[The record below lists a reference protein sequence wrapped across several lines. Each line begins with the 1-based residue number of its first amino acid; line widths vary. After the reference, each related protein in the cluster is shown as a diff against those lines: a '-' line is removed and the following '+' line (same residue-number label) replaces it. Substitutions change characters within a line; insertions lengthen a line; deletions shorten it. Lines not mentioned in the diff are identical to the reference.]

1 MFAAYNPTS
10 LPSRKMTDAVE
21 PFITA
26 RRAYL
31 ALIRAEK
38 RLYAVAQAR
47 LPKSDPLFKSI
58 VRFCHNNALRRI
70 RSYSDEA
77 ICKSADLL
85 GDDIF
90 RGVVVD
96 GVRIPAVTH
105 FFYGVS
111 TLVPEDKFAWDRTR
125 KLTTS
130 DLQLFEQV
138 HVLGR
143 RFVECASVLPH
154 ISKTAILNESR
165 RFEKAFER
173 VRCHLARS
181 SPLYTG
187 FICLSE
193 RLAPGVTHHILSFCD

>member
-1 MFAAYNPTS
+1 
-10 LPSRKMTDAVE
+10 MTDAVE

-58 VRFCHNNALRRI
+58 VRFCHNDALRRI

-90 RGVVVD
+90 RDVVVD

-111 TLVPEDKFAWDRTR
+111 TLVPEEICMGQD
-125 KLTTS
+125 
-130 DLQLFEQV
+130 Q
-138 HVLGR
+138 
-143 RFVECASVLPH
+143 
-154 ISKTAILNESR
+154 
-165 RFEKAFER
+165 KADG
-173 VRCHLARS
+173 VRPS
-181 SPLYTG
+181 T
-187 FICLSE
+187 F
-193 RLAPGVTHHILSFCD
+193 